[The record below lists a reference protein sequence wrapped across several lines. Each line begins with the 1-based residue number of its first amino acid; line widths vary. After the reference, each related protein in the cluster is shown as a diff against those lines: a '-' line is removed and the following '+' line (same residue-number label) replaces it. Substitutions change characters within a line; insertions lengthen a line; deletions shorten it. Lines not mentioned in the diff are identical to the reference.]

1 MGGTPQASAPAA
13 QAWTERQSL
22 GAPISRLSTA
32 ALHRLAALG
41 GSRYFAHMSP
51 TPAGE
56 QVTALLARWRAGDR
70 SVLDALL
77 PLVYADLRRIAS
89 SQLRRHEGHATLQTT
104 ALVHDVLIRLLDR
117 PAADFETTTHLLNTA
132 ARIMRQLLVN
142 RARDAATQKRGGGWL
157 RDALVE
163 SLELPIPDQTDLVEL
178 DQALNELEAFDARMA
193 KVLELR
199 LFVGLGMAEIAASL
213 DIVERTAQR
222 DWVSA
227 LAWLKTRLGGDQ

>member
-1 MGGTPQASAPAA
+1 MNA
-13 QAWTERQSL
+13 
-22 GAPISRLSTA
+22 
-32 ALHRLAALG
+32 
-41 GSRYFAHMSP
+41 

-56 QVTALLARWRAGDR
+56 QVTALLARLRAGER
-70 SVLDALL
+70 SALDGLL

-117 PAADFETTTHLLNTA
+117 PTADFESTAHLLNSA

-142 RARDAATQKRGGGWL
+142 RARDAGAQKRGGGWL

-163 SLELPIPDQTDLVEL
+163 SLELPIPDQTDLIEL

-213 DIVERTAQR
+213 DIVERTAHR
-222 DWVSA
+222 DWVTA
-227 LAWLKTRLGGDQ
+227 LAWLKSRLGGDQ

>member
-1 MGGTPQASAPAA
+1 
-13 QAWTERQSL
+13 
-22 GAPISRLSTA
+22 
-32 ALHRLAALG
+32 
-41 GSRYFAHMSP
+41 
-51 TPAGE
+51 
-56 QVTALLARWRAGDR
+56 VTALLASWRAGDR

-89 SQLRRHEGHATLQTT
+89 SQLRRHQGHATLQTT

-117 PAADFETTTHLLNTA
+117 PSADFESSAHLLSAA

-157 RDALVE
+157 RDSLID

-178 DQALNELEAFDARMA
+178 DLALNELEAFDARMA
-193 KVLELR
+193 NVLELR

-213 DIVERTAQR
+213 GVVERTVQR
-222 DWVSA
+222 DLVSA
-227 LAWLKTRLGGDQ
+227 LTWLKSRLGGDQ

>member
-1 MGGTPQASAPAA
+1 MTPVQAGDRVP
-13 QAWTERQSL
+13 
-22 GAPISRLSTA
+22 
-32 ALHRLAALG
+32 
-41 GSRYFAHMSP
+41 
-51 TPAGE
+51 
-56 QVTALLARWRAGDR
+56 ALLASWRAGDR

-89 SQLRRHEGHATLQTT
+89 SQLRRHQGHATLQTT

-117 PAADFETTTHLLNTA
+117 PSADFESSAHLLNAA

-157 RDALVE
+157 RDSLIE

-178 DQALNELEAFDARMA
+178 DLALNELEAFDARMA
-193 KVLELR
+193 NVLELR

-213 DIVERTAQR
+213 GVVERTVQR
-222 DWVSA
+222 DLVSA
-227 LAWLKTRLGGDQ
+227 LTWLKSRLGGDQ

>member
-1 MGGTPQASAPAA
+1 M
-13 QAWTERQSL
+13 
-22 GAPISRLSTA
+22 
-32 ALHRLAALG
+32 
-41 GSRYFAHMSP
+41 
-51 TPAGE
+51 
-56 QVTALLARWRAGDR
+56 TALLARLRAGER
-70 SVLDALL
+70 SALDGLL

-104 ALVHDVLIRLLDR
+104 ALVHDVLIRMLDR
-117 PAADFETTTHLLNTA
+117 PTADFESTAHLLNSA

-142 RARDAATQKRGGGWL
+142 RARDAGAQKRGGGWL

-163 SLELPIPDQTDLVEL
+163 SLELPIPDQTDLIEL

-213 DIVERTAQR
+213 DIVERTAHR
-222 DWVSA
+222 DWVTA
-227 LAWLKTRLGGDQ
+227 LAWLKSRLGGDQ